1 MHNKG
6 EFIHRLQADVG
17 LLDRD
22 EAEKILSSVL
32 TTLRGRLTP
41 GEAAHVEAQLP
52 EDLKPVWRGNVL
64 QDAAHKLIGSDKLNF
79 DQFMDKIAQETGLTR
94 QRAEDLTKAVFHL
107 LKETIT
113 EGEGRDLM
121 AQLPK
126 RLQVAWLDA

>member
-1 MHNKG
+1 
-6 EFIHRLQADVG
+6 
-17 LLDRD
+17 
-22 EAEKILSSVL
+22 VL